1 MLLKSNVENLKKL
14 VKKENVLTSPEERYC
29 YAEDS
34 TNREAVSALPDA
46 VIFAESIEEVQ
57 RVLRYANEK
66 KIPVKFNPE

>member
-46 VIFAESIEEVQ
+46 VIFAESLEEV
-57 RVLRYANEK
+57 
-66 KIPVKFNPE
+66 I